1 MRIFMGREKIKR
13 ITLPFIFGLILLSVF
28 VFNIPVVESSEKT
41 NMDEILIIGSGGII
55 DGNIADARENAISDA
70 LLKGVE
76 EYLAK
81 YLGNQ
86 GMINNFARLIND
98 VIPGAKD
105 EIENFNI
112 LAEEKSNNIYKILVR
127 MKVNESLMKEKL
139 NQKGIIFKDIPP
151 IKFLFLVSQKDSQD
165 KNMNY
170 WWNEPDSNNPLTS
183 TELILHRVFQECG
196 FDPVNRLSTVPEG
209 KYSDDMRKL
218 DLTDEDAIEW
228 GRLYS
233 SDVVIVGKSEIT
245 ENEMVFISLK
255 SIDVKKKSVI
265 KDDFQTEQLNQNGT
279 EREQLMDALARGVNS
294 IVTRLSPAII
304 SSFEKIEEV
313 SLIEVELRGL
323 KSLEQLINFSD
334 FLKEDIEGVKTV
346 IEKSIKGNSINLMV
360 EFSGDEDTFFNRVK
374 GHERFPFFAD
384 VSQKEGGGFV
394 VELQ

>member
-1 MRIFMGREKIKR
+1 MGIFMRREKIKR
-13 ITLPFIFGLILLSVF
+13 INFPFIFGVILLFVF
-28 VFNIPVVESSEKT
+28 VFNISVAESSEKT
-41 NMDEILIIGSGGII
+41 DKVEILVIGSGSII
-55 DGNIADARENAISDA
+55 DGNIADARKNAISDA

-86 GMINNFARLIND
+86 KMINNFPRLIND

-112 LAEEKSNNIYKILVR
+112 LAEEKNNNVYKILVR
-127 MKVNESLMKEKL
+127 MKVNESLMEEKL
-139 NQKGIIFKDIPP
+139 NQKGIILKDVPP

-196 FDPVNRLSTVPEG
+196 FEAVNRLSTVPEG

-218 DLTDEDAIEW
+218 DLTDEDAMEW

-233 SDVVIVGKSEIT
+233 SDVVIVGKSEIID
-245 ENEMVFISLK
+245 NEMVSISLK

-265 KDDFQTEQLNQNGT
+265 NEDFQTEQLNQNDT
-279 EREQLMDALARGVNS
+279 EREQVMDALARAVNS

-323 KSLEQLINFSD
+323 KSLEQLTNFSD
-334 FLKEDIEGVKTV
+334 FLKKYIEGVKTV
-346 IEKSIKGNSINLMV
+346 MEKSIKVNSIDLEI
-360 EFSGDEDTFFNRVK
+360 EFSGDEDTFFNRIK
-374 GHERFPFFAD
+374 GHEKFPFFAD
-384 VSQKEGGGFV
+384 VTQKEGGGFV
-394 VELQ
+394 IELQ